1 MEYTDSE
8 NASRCMEIL
17 VEAVG
22 IIDAQRFIAYM
33 NRVSGDYTVARR
45 AIFDDMTVDD
55 VFKMAEEDAEDN
67 PFE

>member
-8 NASRCMEIL
+8 NASRCMDIL
-17 VEAVG
+17 VKAVG
-22 IIDAQRFIAYM
+22 IVDAQRFIAYM

-45 AIFDDMTVDD
+45 AMFDDMTVDD